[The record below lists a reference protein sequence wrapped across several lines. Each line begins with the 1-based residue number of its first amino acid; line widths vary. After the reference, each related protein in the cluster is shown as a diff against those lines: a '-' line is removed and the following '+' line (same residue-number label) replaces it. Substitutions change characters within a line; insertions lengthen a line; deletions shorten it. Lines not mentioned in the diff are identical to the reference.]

1 VSFLLLASVPALLV
15 SFIASQRIS
24 TAVERLQNPGVQASV
39 THAPRLYRELVDRW
53 RVNADPLLE
62 ALPARFPESSEALVR
77 RLIEESEL
85 SFAVWERDPRVIAW
99 GDVRAD
105 DLPAEEDWAALSG
118 EGSPPTLRG
127 RSLRFFHAGDDGG
140 PGRAVG
146 VVLSE
151 ELALAMG
158 SVGRDYGR
166 YLQLGPVEE
175 IQKRLVW
182 LTSAAIFLLAA
193 GSATWVARV
202 TARRISR
209 PVTELARAADRV
221 AAGDLSHRAEIHADG
236 EIGDLVTAFNRMTG
250 RLERSREEL
259 LRVERIAAWRDV
271 AQRIAHEIR
280 NPLTPVRLAVHRL
293 RSRLPGDAEAAESLR
308 SIGEEVENLSRISES
323 FSEFAKMPEA
333 KFARTDLAQV
343 ARSVRELF
351 REPAPGVE
359 VAYEGPASLPLVAD
373 RDQLRRAATN
383 LVKNAAE
390 AMAGAGLS
398 GTIRLRVAQEAGR
411 ALLEVEDPGPGIPET
426 LRAQL
431 FRPGASGRP
440 GGSGLGLAM
449 VHRIATDH
457 QGTLRWI
464 DRKPGSRF
472 VVEIPLDLPES
483 A

>member
-1 VSFLLLASVPALLV
+1 
-15 SFIASQRIS
+15 
-24 TAVERLQNPGVQASV
+24 
-39 THAPRLYRELVDRW
+39 
-53 RVNADPLLE
+53 
-62 ALPARFPESSEALVR
+62 
-77 RLIEESEL
+77 
-85 SFAVWERDPRVIAW
+85 
-99 GDVRAD
+99 
-105 DLPAEEDWAALSG
+105 
-118 EGSPPTLRG
+118 
-127 RSLRFFHAGDDGG
+127 
-140 PGRAVG
+140 
-146 VVLSE
+146 
-151 ELALAMG
+151 
-158 SVGRDYGR
+158 
-166 YLQLGPVEE
+166 
-175 IQKRLVW
+175 
-182 LTSAAIFLLAA
+182 
-193 GSATWVARV
+193 VARV

-221 AAGDLSHRAEIHADG
+221 AAGDLSHRAEVRADG
-236 EIGDLVTAFNRMTG
+236 EIGDLVTAFNRMTA

-259 LRVERIAAWRDV
+259 LRMERIAAWRDV

-308 SIGEEVENLSRISES
+308 SIGEEVENLARISES

-359 VAYEGPASLPLVAD
+359 VAYDGPESLPLVAD

-390 AMAGAGLS
+390 AMAGAGVS
-398 GTIRLRVAQEAGR
+398 GTIRLRVAREADR
-411 ALLEVEDPGPGIPET
+411 AVLEVEDPGPGIPEA
-426 LRAQL
+426 LRARL
-431 FRPGASGRP
+431 FRPGASARP

-464 DRKPGSRF
+464 DRNPGCRF
-472 VVEIPLDLPES
+472 VLEIPLDLPES